1 MIVNQ
6 SRWLLPTPV
15 FTIYDRVIANE
26 VEQVLS
32 SNKMTVKNL
41 IAKVSMLS
49 KQLLHAVAAGSLPA
63 IRSICRRHIQLP
75 ARPAHRACGI
85 VSRWL
90 WTVLRP
96 IKNLTLLTP

>member
-32 SNKMTVKNL
+32 SNKMTVK
-41 IAKVSMLS
+41 KPDSQS
-49 KQLLHAVAAGSLPA
+49 
-63 IRSICRRHIQLP
+63 
-75 ARPAHRACGI
+75 
-85 VSRWL
+85 
-90 WTVLRP
+90 
-96 IKNLTLLTP
+96 